1 MKIQQ
6 YKYREFSERFTD
18 FKNTE
23 ILDLY
28 SSNYVNDVYDI
39 LQPGV
44 FMIHINYFLQW
55 RLK

>member
-39 LQPGV
+39 LQPGI
-44 FMIHINYFLQW
+44 FMIHINYFLQ
-55 RLK
+55 